1 MTHFLCLSKT
11 KSNKDKVEACG
22 FADIFL
28 LLSQIF
34 ILHLNVQK
42 NIMNKYLVIVRIA
55 SSVCFMP
62 NTKDSRKTRQS
73 RQEEK
78 RFEFYCYV
86 ICFFIFFRFFSL
98 ELHPQISHKL
108 VSLFLFLHRILC
120 AHFTPNTTSNNFI
133 FNPIKWTI
141 FSDYSSSYSF
151 FYTFFVEESFKS
163 VVWVKKRTV
172 KSKNHITFHFQ
183 FSLETI
189 WMRVCIR
196 NDHKSHKQA
205 FKIKKRGKDAWLNR
219 KTKIKIC

>member
-34 ILHLNVQK
+34 ILHLNIQK
-42 NIMNKYLVIVRIA
+42 NLMNKYLVTVRIA

-62 NTKDSRKTRQS
+62 YVQKTAERHAKADKKKS
-73 RQEEK
+73 DLNSIVMS
-78 RFEFYCYV
+78 FVFSY
-86 ICFFIFFRFFSL
+86 FSL

-133 FNPIKWTI
+133 FNPIK
-141 FSDYSSSYSF
+141 
-151 FYTFFVEESFKS
+151 
-163 VVWVKKRTV
+163 
-172 KSKNHITFHFQ
+172 
-183 FSLETI
+183 
-189 WMRVCIR
+189 
-196 NDHKSHKQA
+196 
-205 FKIKKRGKDAWLNR
+205 
-219 KTKIKIC
+219 